1 MRRFDAY
8 HPLTEAVYYL
18 CVIFITMFSMN
29 PVILSVSLVSSVLTF
44 CLYGKGRARDHIFA
58 LMLFLILAIINP
70 LVSHNGATVLFYLNS
85 RPFTLEATL
94 YGAAA
99 AAMVTAALYRLRLL
113 SREMTSDKVICLTG
127 RLSPKLSLLLS
138 TSLRYVAL
146 FKRRWRI
153 IRDSQKALG
162 LFDDENL
169 IDAVRGR
176 VRVLNILITWALEQG
191 IVTAESMEARGWGSR
206 RRSSYAL
213 YRITAADIL
222 LILLITGLTAV
233 SALGIHTAA
242 IDYYPSVTMV
252 LSSPLS
258 IAGYICYGLV
268 SILPVIINTKEA
280 IRWRCLRS
288 AI

>member
-1 MRRFDAY
+1 MRRFDEY
-8 HPLTEAVYYL
+8 NPLTQAVYYL
-18 CVIFITMFSMN
+18 CVICITMFSMN
-29 PVILSVSLVSSVLTF
+29 PVILAVSLASSVLTF
-44 CLYGKGRARDHIFA
+44 CLYGKGKARDHLFA
-58 LMLFLILAIINP
+58 LLLFLILAVINP

-85 RPFTLEATL
+85 RPFTLEASL
-94 YGAAA
+94 YGIAA
-99 AAMVTAALYRLRLL
+99 AAMVTAVLYRLRML
-113 SREMTSDKVICLTG
+113 SREMTSDKVIYLTG

-138 TSLRYVAL
+138 MSLRYVTL
-146 FKRRWRI
+146 FKHRWHI

-162 LFDDENL
+162 LFDDGNL

-206 RRSSYAL
+206 RRTSFAL

-233 SALGIHTAA
+233 SAPGIHNAP
-242 IDYYPSVTMV
+242 IDYYPSLAMDLFT
-252 LSSPLS
+252 PLS